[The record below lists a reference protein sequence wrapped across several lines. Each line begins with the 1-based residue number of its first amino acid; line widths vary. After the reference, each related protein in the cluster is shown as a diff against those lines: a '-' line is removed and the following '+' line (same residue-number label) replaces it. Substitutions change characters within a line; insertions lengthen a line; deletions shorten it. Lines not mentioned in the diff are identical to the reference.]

1 MDGRGRTTSET
12 TAPVDAPEPE
22 TALPS
27 FPPGRPILTC
37 RATVVTMDPGRGVL
51 PETDVLT
58 RGTSIE
64 AVGPHLPAP
73 EVAGVLDA
81 DGALPLPGFVDT
93 HRHMWQSAFRGVGA
107 DWTISN

>member
-12 TAPVDAPEPE
+12 TARVDAPGTGDGVTVVP
-22 TALPS
+22 AR
-27 FPPGRPILTC
+27 RPILTR